1 MFNAPHWF
9 AVWLQLLLPQKGEK
23 ESINFSRSTET
34 NEKEEENVREPT
46 LDTTYVIQ

>member
-1 MFNAPHWF
+1 MHHID
-9 AVWLQLLLPQKGEK
+9 LQRGYNHYCQKGEK
-23 ESINFSRSTET
+23 ESINFPRSTET